1 MRPIRPSLFAA
12 ALAAACLSAC
22 TSGSG
27 GKTTPTPTTTVDAAD
42 AGISGGP
49 AGASPSGNGSA
60 GTLIYLGRQQSG
72 TTIRL
77 YSWKPGQAQPT
88 ELGSFPSAAYG
99 SGNVSP
105 DGTRFSW
112 VDDGGKLHVAG
123 VDGKNAKVLPDTYDQ
138 LCNEP
143 KWSGD
148 GKRLLV
154 SKPSSNGA
162 LGWVDADS
170 GAFTKV
176 ADKTPGCHVR
186 QTGDAKHYV
195 YQDGGAGIWL
205 SDDATLQ
212 HSTQVKVAGRL
223 AVDYAA
229 VSADGSRIAMIL
241 TTPDGTLGDVG
252 RSLYANAIVDT
263 AHGTVMKLPVEGEL
277 RQAFFTPDGG
287 MIIRYEAGGGTQV
300 AVIDRNNRIVQ
311 KAAEPDLVN
320 DAQLNR
326 YAV

>member
-1 MRPIRPSLFAA
+1 MRTIRPALFAA

-22 TSGSG
+22 SSGSA
-27 GKTTPTPTTTVDAAD
+27 GKTTPTPTTTASTPVDEAD

-49 AGASPSGNGSA
+49 AGASPSNN
-60 GTLIYLGRQQSG
+60 GTLVYLAREGG
-72 TTIRL
+72 GVRL
-77 YSWKPGQAQPT
+77 YSWKPGAKQPT
-88 ELGSFPSAAYG
+88 QLGSFPSAASA

-105 DGTRFSW
+105 DGTRMSW
-112 VDDGGKLHVAG
+112 VDDDGKLHVSG
-123 VDGKNAKVLPDTYDQ
+123 LDGKNAKVLPDTYDQ
-138 LCNEP
+138 VCNEP

-205 SDDATLQ
+205 SDDATLK
-212 HSTQVKVAGRL
+212 HSTQVQVPGRL
-223 AVDYAA
+223 AVDYAS

-252 RSLYANAIVDT
+252 RNLRANAIVDT
-263 AHGTVMKLPVEGEL
+263 AHGTIVKLPVEGEL

-287 MIIRYEAGGGTQV
+287 MVIRYVTGGATQV
-300 AVIDRNNRIVQ
+300 AVVDRNNRVVQ
-311 KAAEPDLVN
+311 KGAEPDQVN
-320 DAQLNR
+320 DAELNR
-326 YAV
+326 YTT